1 MSTKFKKVYQFPGT
15 PSRAQ
20 SYRVSKRSQ
29 RTEYSVE
36 EMHTPEQLKH
46 LHACIHYTHT
56 IMAEEAQRRVEAGLP
71 EVDSRETPKSLR
83 RKIGI

>member
-1 MSTKFKKVYQFPGT
+1 MSKFVKVYNFPGT
-15 PSRAQ
+15 PTRQQ
-20 SYRVSKRSQ
+20 SYRVSKRS
-29 RTEYSVE
+29 EKKPLSVE
-36 EMHTPEQLKH
+36 ETHTPEQLKH

-56 IMAEEAQRRVEAGLP
+56 IMGEEAQRRIEAGLP